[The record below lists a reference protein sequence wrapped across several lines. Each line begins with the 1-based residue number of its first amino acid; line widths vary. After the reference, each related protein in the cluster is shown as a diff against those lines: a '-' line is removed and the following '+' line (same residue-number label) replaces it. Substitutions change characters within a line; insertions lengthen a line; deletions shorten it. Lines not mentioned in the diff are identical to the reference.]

1 MIIVQMPLVLCNSYR
16 KDQLGLYLLFYTLS
30 VWSCLPVCNPEDSLE
45 QIQICEMHFGGSM

>member
-1 MIIVQMPLVLCNSYR
+1 MIIVQMPLVLCNSCR